1 MSTMTSMR
9 PATRAATR
17 TALCISICAAAAAT
31 AACASAGA
39 HADHAAATPAQ
50 AERAR
55 TEIVAMMQASA
66 RAWTRG
72 DLDGFM
78 RFYAPDTT
86 TTFVGRNRILR
97 GRAEIRSTYAPRFTP
112 GGPPHDSLSFEH
124 VEIDVLG
131 PDVANVLA
139 YYRLSRGDSTI
150 ARGPTTVVVR
160 RDDVAGWRIIHDHS
174 S

>member
-1 MSTMTSMR
+1 MTSLR
-9 PATRAATR
+9 TATR
-17 TALCISICAAAAAT
+17 TVLRASLCAATVAT
-31 AACASAGA
+31 VACATAGA
-39 HADHAAATPAQ
+39 HAGHAAPTRAQ

-55 TEIVAMMQASA
+55 SEIMAMMQASA

-78 RFYAPDTT
+78 RFYAPDST
-86 TTFVGRNRILR
+86 TTFVGRTRILR
-97 GRAEIRSTYAPRFTP
+97 GRAEIRSTYASRFTP
-112 GGPPHDSLSFEH
+112 GGPPHDSLSFEN

-160 RDDVAGWRIIHDHS
+160 RDDAAGWRIIHDHS